1 MKKFLEDDT
10 NALFTRQSREPPVIR
25 VTCSLASAML
35 FWDVTSSDR
44 VSMPMAAKSE
54 IEFLSRAVAKTWR
67 PIEIR
72 DVEQRR
78 QYES

>member
-1 MKKFLEDDT
+1 
-10 NALFTRQSREPPVIR
+10 
-25 VTCSLASAML
+25 ML

-67 PIEIR
+67 PIEIQ